1 MKWQEECMFEF
12 HHVLIDKESGASDRS
27 GHRKPEGLDDPAS
40 EKEGVDADTTWPH
53 RPQVGLGGELF
64 LWAEKLAFPTN

>member
-1 MKWQEECMFEF
+1 MFEF

-64 LWAEKLAFPTN
+64 L